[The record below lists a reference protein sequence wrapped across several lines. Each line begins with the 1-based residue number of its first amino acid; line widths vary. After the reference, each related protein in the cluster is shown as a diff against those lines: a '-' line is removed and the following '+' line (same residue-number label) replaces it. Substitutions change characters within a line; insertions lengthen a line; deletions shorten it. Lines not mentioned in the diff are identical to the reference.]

1 MEKHVL
7 NIELIEVVLVQC
19 NLLDNQYQQKTEILY
34 TFMQNKSYDYLL
46 NVEQSNL
53 VCLKTYNT
61 ELDAI
66 IIIFTDLNDRNRIKS

>member
-7 NIELIEVVLVQC
+7 NIEVIEVVLVQC
-19 NLLDNQYQQKTEILY
+19 NLVDNQYRQKTEVLY
-34 TFMQNKSYDYLL
+34 TFTHNKSYDYLL

-53 VCLKTYNT
+53 VYLKTYNT

-66 IIIFTDLNDRNRIKS
+66 IIKFTYLNVRNRI